1 MAEEFSAI
9 TFVAV
14 LVVLVVF
21 AWLIKLSY
29 DLKKAMATGFSNVDM
44 KVGELENVAVEL
56 KQELGSLQQN
66 LSDKLDKTDLDS
78 KITNLLNSIKNRK
91 K

>member
-1 MAEEFSAI
+1 MAEEFSSI

-14 LVVLVVF
+14 IVVLVVF

-44 KVGELENVAVEL
+44 KVGELENSAVGL
-56 KQELGSLQQN
+56 KQELDSLQQN
-66 LSDKLDKTDLDS
+66 LSDKLDKTDLDA
-78 KITNLLNSIKNRK
+78 KINNLLNAIKSK
-91 K
+91 KK

>member
-78 KITNLLNSIKNRK
+78 KINNLLNVIKSK
-91 K
+91 KK